1 VNSAAPGL
9 LRYQHR
15 LFGRPVETWVARIGP
30 GDDLPRPVLALL
42 SAEERQQLA
51 SMVSPVIQRQ
61 YAAGRALTRLAL
73 SVRLSMPARRVPLSA
88 DEHGRPYLRPG
99 QGGWYAGT
107 GRSGI
112 DFNLSHSGNVVG
124 LAVCGGLRI
133 GLDIERAERRP
144 SAPALAR
151 RFFSPSE
158 CEMLERC
165 EDGHYSRRWYRIW
178 TTREAHAKARGIGV
192 RAIGAVPGARGD
204 GWDSRN
210 VALAEGYIGTVV
222 ALRPGDTRPRHGAHT
237 RGDDRRPRRGHPP
250 GTGEPD
256 D

>member
-9 LRYQHR
+9 LRYRHR

-30 GDDLPRPVLALL
+30 GEGAARRVLAVL
-42 SAEERQQLA
+42 STEERQHLA

-73 SVRLSMPARRVPLSA
+73 SARLSMPARRVPLA
-88 DEHGRPYLRPG
+88 LDENGRPYLRPG
-99 QGGWYAGT
+99 HGGSCRGT
-107 GRSGI
+107 GLSGI
-112 DFNLSHSGNVVG
+112 DFNLSHSGNVVA
-124 LAVCGGLRI
+124 LAVCSGLRI
-133 GLDIERAERRP
+133 GLDIECEELRP

-158 CEMLERC
+158 CDLLERC
-165 EDGHYSRRWYRIW
+165 EDRHYSRRWHRIW

-192 RAIGAVPGARGD
+192 RAMAAVPGARGD

-210 VALAEGYIGTVV
+210 VTLADGYIGTLV
-222 ALRPGDTRPRHGAHT
+222 ALRPGDPHA
-237 RGDDRRPRRGHPP
+237 RRDVRS
-250 GTGEPD
+250 TAITSVSNSKE
-256 D
+256 